1 MSGFHFVFRR
11 DNMFINFG
19 YLPQYTVVN
28 LCSFM
33 RVFNFPPNF
42 FREPESYYDVVMEF
56 YGKDEV
62 VVTIDGKECY
72 HGDFDEA
79 WNNYEYYTFFEALIS
94 DLRHARDD
102 LDFADQEGVPTG
114 RTEDQLDNLVRDVD
128 YLNLFT
134 DYLDDMSELDEQE
147 ERIQREEREEARLNA
162 RVSATDEKIDK
173 PKGFLDGSD
182 SDDE

>member
-11 DNMFINFG
+11 NNMFINFG
-19 YLPQYTVVN
+19 ELPQYTVVN

-42 FREPESYYDVVMEF
+42 FKEPESYYDVVMEF

-62 VVTIDGKECY
+62 VVTIDGRECY

-79 WNNYEYYTFFEALIS
+79 WNLYEYYTFFNELIS
-94 DLRHARDD
+94 ELRQARDE
-102 LDFADQEGVPTG
+102 LDFADQ
-114 RTEDQLDNLVRDVD
+114 TEDQLDNLVRDVD
-128 YLNLFT
+128 YLDLFT

>member
-11 DNMFINFG
+11 NNMFINFG
-19 YLPQYTVVN
+19 ELRQPTVVN

-42 FREPESYYDVVMEF
+42 FNELDSYYDVVMEF

-79 WNNYEYYTFFEALIS
+79 WNNHEYYLFFNELIS
-94 DLRHARDD
+94 ELREARDD
-102 LDFADQEGVPTG
+102 LDFADQ
-114 RTEDQLDNLVRDVD
+114 TEDQLDNLVRDVD
-128 YLNLFT
+128 YLDLFT
-134 DYLDDMSELDEQE
+134 NYLDEMSELDEQE
-147 ERIQREEREEARLNA
+147 ERIQREEDALMREEENMVDNIEADTKTIHL
-162 RVSATDEKIDK
+162 
-173 PKGFLDGSD
+173 
-182 SDDE
+182 